1 MFLLLNVFV
10 QKLYARQ
17 CANLAFAVYEDNFA
31 AIKFYD
37 KITGQLKTST
47 KYTYR
52 FNCSNADNKNE
63 FAEACFSGRV
73 GIKKC
78 QIFTTEGLTRHL

>member
-1 MFLLLNVFV
+1 MN
-10 QKLYARQ
+10 R
-17 CANLAFAVYEDNFA
+17 AV
-31 AIKFYD
+31 
-37 KITGQLKTST
+37 ITGIGLI
-47 KYTYR
+47 
-52 FNCSNADNKNE
+52 CSNAENKNE